1 MAKNV
6 KVGDFVSVPGNA
18 EAWRTGFVK
27 AIIESRKVLIGF
39 GSRNTPNFLLRYG
52 SEKLY
57 EMNEIEVI

>member
-6 KVGDFVSVPGNA
+6 TVGDFVSVPGNA
-18 EAWRTGFVK
+18 EAWKTGFVK
-27 AIIESRKVLIGF
+27 AITATGKILIGF

-57 EMNEIEVI
+57 EINEIEVI